1 MKRKIIY
8 TLILVC
14 CTGLYATSKEFSAT
28 GKQGEIAKQVTVP
41 MIKQKPCSEE
51 IAQLAPLVNIFLQ
64 V

>member
-1 MKRKIIY
+1 MKSKIIY

-28 GKQGEIAKQVTVP
+28 GKQEEIAKQVTVP